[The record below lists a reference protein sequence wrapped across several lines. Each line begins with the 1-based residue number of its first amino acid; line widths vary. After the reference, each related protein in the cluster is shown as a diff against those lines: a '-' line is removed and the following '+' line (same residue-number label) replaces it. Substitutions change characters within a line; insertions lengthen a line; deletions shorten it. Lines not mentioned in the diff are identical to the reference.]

1 MYMYIIIIMIMI
13 VMIIMQFSTYTLC
26 CIISFQILLMKVYCH
41 EIVSSRKKNHE
52 LPSLQWQ
59 ITLNSYCI
67 SAVFKPSRVW
77 LHTQI
82 IWFLSQIF
90 SVALSRFAL
99 GFCWLISSPLG
110 TAAVQKGFC
119 VCMFSYEVILLLIS
133 FSFCFPCK
141 TWHRFKTSS
150 YR

>member
-1 MYMYIIIIMIMI
+1 
-13 VMIIMQFSTYTLC
+13 MIIMQFSTYTLC

-41 EIVSSRKKNHE
+41 EIVSSRKKNHA

-59 ITLNSYCI
+59 ITLNNYCI

-99 GFCWLISSPLG
+99 GFCWLISSRLVLRLFKKGFVSACFLTKWYCCWYPSAFAFPAKLG
-110 TAAVQKGFC
+110 TALKHPHIDRVKGVLF
-119 VCMFSYEVILLLIS
+119 M
-133 FSFCFPCK
+133 
-141 TWHRFKTSS
+141 R
-150 YR
+150 